1 MLKWAHPNLRRLAG
15 YAKPHWRY
23 VLVLILALLVI
34 AALEP
39 AIAALM
45 QPLIDKSL
53 IARDATSLW
62 RVPLLLAAVF
72 VLKGLAEYVANTAG
86 QTLAHKAVADIRQ
99 ECFDRLIGLPIGR
112 LHAHE
117 PGRLM
122 SKISYD
128 VNALSETISSAW
140 VSLVRDSLIL
150 LGLLGFLFYQSWQ
163 LALLVLLV
171 APLAA
176 GLIRVVSRRLRLG
189 HGQLQDGHGDM
200 TSYLQESLLGVR
212 ELKVFQAEAAT
223 SRRFSE
229 INRLLKGVQVRVSR
243 LSNVNV
249 PLVQIVA
256 ALAVS
261 LVVFVGSQLAAE
273 QALSPGGFLAFVVAV
288 ALLFEPVRR
297 LTNVNAV
304 LQRGLAA
311 AASVFELLDEPVEWP
326 VKEAPS
332 AVPHAGYPV
341 LKISNL
347 CFGYPG
353 RSRIIHDF
361 SLALERG
368 ESLLLTGPSG
378 VGKSTVLH
386 LIAGFEAPLSGEILI
401 NGCAVDVAAPN
412 AAREQVAL
420 VGQHTFLFNGTIEE
434 NILLGRP
441 SASADEVRHAA
452 ALAHVDQFSD
462 LLPLGLKTPLG
473 SLGHGLSGG
482 QRQRIA
488 VARAFLKDAPL
499 LLLDEPT
506 SALDAASRSVVEQAI
521 ARLMSDRA
529 TIFVTHLP
537 ADFASF
543 THRLELNA
551 SGLPD

>member
-1 MLKWAHPNLRRLAG
+1 MLKWVHPNLRRLAG
-15 YAKPHWRY
+15 HAKPHWRY
-23 VLVLILALLVI
+23 VVVLILALLVI

-45 QPLIDKSL
+45 QPLVDKSL
-53 IARDATSLW
+53 IARDQASLW

-72 VLKGLAEYVANTAG
+72 VLKGLTEYVASTAG
-86 QTLAHKAVADIRQ
+86 QTLAHKVVADIRQ
-99 ECFDRLIGLPIGR
+99 ECFDRLIGLPVSR
-112 LHAHE
+112 LNDHE

-128 VNALSETISSAW
+128 VNALSETISGAW

-176 GLIRVVSRRLRLG
+176 GLIRVVSSRLRSG
-189 HGQLQDGHGDM
+189 HGQLQDVHGDM

-212 ELKVFQAEAAT
+212 ELKIFQAEAAA
-223 SRRFSE
+223 SQRFSV
-229 INRLLKGVQVRVSR
+229 INRLLRGVQVRVSR

-261 LVVFVGSQLAAE
+261 LVVLVGSQLAAE

-326 VKEAPS
+326 VKEASGPIR
-332 AVPHAGYPV
+332 HAGLPA
-341 LKISNL
+341 LKVSKL
-347 CFGYPG
+347 CFGYFG
-353 RSRIIHDF
+353 RSLILQDF
-361 SLALERG
+361 SLSLKRG

-378 VGKSTVLH
+378 VGKSTLLY

-401 NGCAVDVAAPN
+401 NGCAVDNAAPN

-420 VGQHTFLFNGTIEE
+420 VSQHTFLFNGTIEE

-441 SASADEVRHAA
+441 GASEDEVRHAA
-452 ALAHVDQFSD
+452 ALAHVDEFSA

-506 SALDAASRSVVEQAI
+506 SALDAASRAVVEDAI

-537 ADFASF
+537 VDFASF

-551 SGLPD
+551 SGLPH